1 MVLLRPR
8 RWGVGVLAAVC
19 WPLGAL
25 LLGAAGLPEGC
36 LQALVSTGAE
46 AIERDGKVVNT
57 NK

>member
-1 MVLLRPR
+1 LPALHDVK
-8 RWGVGVLAAVC
+8 GT
-19 WPLGAL
+19 GA
-25 LLGAAGLPEGC
+25 GEPSHQPVAGMPEGC